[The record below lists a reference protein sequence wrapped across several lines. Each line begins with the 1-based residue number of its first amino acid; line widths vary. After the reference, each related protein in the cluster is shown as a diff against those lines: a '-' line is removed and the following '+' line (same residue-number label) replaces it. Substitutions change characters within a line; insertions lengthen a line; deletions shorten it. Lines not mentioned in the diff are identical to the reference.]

1 MLYYIWL
8 YNYCC
13 RAAGPGHGEV
23 VRILLAADNTIVDS
37 QDRYGNTALHTACE
51 EERQEVAKLLIS
63 HGANR
68 EIQNREEKTPL
79 EMCSPQFAR
88 GLKS

>member
-1 MLYYIWL
+1 M
-8 YNYCC
+8 
-13 RAAGPGHGEV
+13 
-23 VRILLAADNTIVDS
+23 VRVLLAADNTIVDS

-68 EIQNREEKTPL
+68 DIQNREEKTPL